1 MNRIIYKEIEYDGI
15 YGKEIIPWINIYAKV
30 GIENGIVIIN
40 IEEGKLIKRIKLDNT
55 YAYGIK
61 KIKINE
67 KRESLIIA
75 DSKNNISL
83 YSI

>member
-1 MNRIIYKEIEYDGI
+1 VNRIIYKEIEYDGI
-15 YGKEIIPWINIYAKV
+15 YGKEIIPWINIYPKV

-40 IEEGKLIKRIKLDNT
+40 IEEGKKRIKLDNI
-55 YAYGIK
+55 YVYGIN

>member
-40 IEEGKLIKRIKLDNT
+40 IEEGKKRIKLDNI
-55 YAYGIK
+55 YVYGIN

-67 KRESLIIA
+67 KRES
-75 DSKNNISL
+75 
-83 YSI
+83 